1 MEESLTSAAIDIF
14 LPVLESAMIYAS
26 HYCKGTGRNTI
37 TSDDMRYGWRY
48 AARVTLG
55 NKLGSFFPEI
65 YEDEDDSDSSQG
77 DEDEESWAD
86 MADEE
91 DEPFVRYSQ
100 PVGDPDPILLK
111 MNEVHDTWESWE
123 PETPAERMI
132 KNAVDSSDG
141 RIFKE

>member
-1 MEESLTSAAIDIF
+1 MNEETLTSAAIDIF

-26 HYCKGTGRNTI
+26 HYCKTTGRNTV
-37 TSDDMRYGWRY
+37 TSEDMRYGWRY

-65 YEDEDDSDSSQG
+65 YDSEEDSEEED
-77 DEDEESWAD
+77 WAD
-86 MADEE
+86 MVDDESE
-91 DEPFVRYSQ
+91 EPFVRYT
-100 PVGDPDPILLK
+100 PPPIGEGEGDPLMLK
-111 MNEVHDTWESWE
+111 MNEVHDTWDSWE

-141 RIFKE
+141 RVFKE